1 MFWTGEFHGLYSRNE
16 SDMTERLSLPLEEG
30 MATHSSYSCL
40 ENPTDRAA

>member
-1 MFWTGEFHGLYSRNE
+1 MFWTGQFHGLYSRNE

-30 MATHSSYSCL
+30 MATHTSYSCL